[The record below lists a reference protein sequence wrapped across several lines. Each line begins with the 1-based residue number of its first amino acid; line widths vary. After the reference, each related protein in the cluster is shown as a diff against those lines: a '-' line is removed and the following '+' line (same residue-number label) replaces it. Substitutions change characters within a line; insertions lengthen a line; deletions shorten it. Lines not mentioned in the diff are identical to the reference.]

1 MEQFGDEV
9 RKLRWRWF
17 GREQRRCSE
26 CPGRRRVTRRE
37 ETRKTSEDIC
47 SRPQRTFVAG
57 AEENMDM
64 EMVGVKEKE
73 KGGRGYGEV
82 EADYP
87 LRPPPPLP

>member
-1 MEQFGDEV
+1 MEGRGQHWRRSRGAVKVEQFADEV

-57 AEENMDM
+57 AEEDMDM

-73 KGGRGYGEV
+73 KGGRG
-82 EADYP
+82 
-87 LRPPPPLP
+87 